1 MPEISDIDK
10 LKDRLNSLGDE
21 PAIMAELG
29 EEIADIQPESG
40 ELPDDISALLG
51 GFDDEGL
58 TGDGAFGEFDDASLE
73 GLADLTEPSGDL
85 DTGPEENVSPDDF
98 SDAFLTGGD
107 AIPEEGEPDSGLE
120 GLLDGLSDLPSDFDS
135 TEDISS
141 AEDISSVED
150 TFSTEDL
157 SLTEDISDD
166 TSKDIEDLFGDSSLD
181 FDDNPDRLLDQ
192 FSQQEEEGGEDTGF
206 SDLADFAADFDTDLE
221 SDAVP
226 VPDSLSDIE
235 EAGQESGPAEPE
247 EFSDEDFSLPDDF
260 DKDFDTGI
268 DDFGEDLT
276 DKEAAPDSD
285 FEFPPDAGEEAVSD
299 EDFNIGDLE
308 TISVD
313 DEFDDA
319 DIKLPGDSP
328 QEGETEELYEDLG
341 EIEELGDL
349 ETLDDEEPGKDE
361 FSLDDLGE
369 EFGNIDEL
377 DEIVP
382 DKEVK
387 ADTPLAAAGK
397 SELPLPHDEDNE
409 GKFYISGDRLKQVTD
424 TLSKLPWNLKFF
436 IEDLIGNKELAGR
449 NLDTLVDKLA
459 SDATPREIADLVFK
473 ITGKRIRIPAQYERK
488 TWEELEKE
496 KGTLTY
502 IIKYQIVPFVVRS
515 LVFAFAA
522 LLLFFIGNNFVWKP
536 IRSTYLYEKGY
547 KALQADNYPVS
558 EKLFIE
564 ASELRPSR
572 KQFFRYAELYI
583 EKREYN
589 LAEKKYIQMIGPDL
603 TSEKEKNKGGKI
615 RGFFREDKKAFLD
628 YAALKTFYQG
638 EFENA
643 ERIID
648 DYLGLNKKK
657 WDYEMLLSKIDN
669 YLNWAVRD
677 AEKYKD
683 AEYTVNDSL
692 FKFGKK
698 PELYFRRIAVDLRS
712 GKLSEKRKEAVE
724 ASAAAKAAAAL
735 DEDKDEDVIPIE
747 NKQYFG
753 LLGQYRG
760 YIENIKDRYIDPY
773 IAADF
778 YRYLIDTGNIDG
790 IERELIKLSNMD
802 KQLSEPHYQLS
813 RLWKIIDKPLLERNS
828 LRIVENLTGDDSLG
842 HIREEYPHSY
852 MYARKI
858 RKDSEVEAL
867 NRLGYFEKN
876 DGKILPAQK
885 YYQRAISEYENNRDL
900 LGVLPKYGKLYE
912 DLGDIYYY
920 NAGKYNEAFREYSKA
935 EGTGYRDSN
944 LSYKIGFIYYKN
956 TNYAKAS
963 ERFYDISLEK
973 RDNESVL
980 SAFANA
986 SYYNNL
992 FSPAMAYYEQVVEKL
1007 EYWRDHQ
1014 GFLELDSRRDQQL
1027 VLEKL
1032 MEVYNNLGV
1041 TLYRLSEKNR
1051 NSSYYSGALVYL
1063 TKSAELYDLL
1073 SRDPETLDRSLTKP
1087 LAQVNMRYAIIN
1099 AGRKSSYAA
1108 TVIPYSSDNMQIEKP
1123 VIYNAI
1129 DQDIYGR
1136 IEMLTEQE

>member
-29 EEIADIQPESG
+29 EEIADIKPESG

-51 GFDDEGL
+51 GFEDEGL
-58 TGDGAFGEFDDASLE
+58 TAEDTFGGLDDASLE
-73 GLADLTEPSGDL
+73 DLADLTEPSGDK
-85 DTGPEENVSPDDF
+85 DTGAEEDISPDDF

-107 AIPEEGEPDSGLE
+107 GLPEEGEPDSGLE
-120 GLLDGLSDLPSDFDS
+120 GLLDGLSDIPSDS
-135 TEDISS
+135 TED
-141 AEDISSVED
+141 
-150 TFSTEDL
+150 T
-157 SLTEDISDD
+157 SDD
-166 TSKDIEDLFGDSSLD
+166 ASKDIEDLFGDSSLD
-181 FDDNPDRLLDQ
+181 FDDNPDRLLDR

-206 SDLADFAADFDTDLE
+206 SVLDDFAADPD
-221 SDAVP
+221 SDAVSD
-226 VPDSLSDIE
+226 PDSFSDIE
-235 EAGQESGPAEPE
+235 ETGQESEPE
-247 EFSDEDFSLPDDF
+247 ETGEFSDEDFSLPDDF
-260 DKDFDTGI
+260 DKDFEEGI
-268 DDFGEDLT
+268 DDFKDDLT
-276 DKEAAPDSD
+276 DKETAPDGD
-285 FEFPPDAGEEAVSD
+285 FASDAGGEAQEEGFDFSEDISPEDINPEDISPVETTAEDIISD
-299 EDFNIGDLE
+299 EDFDIGDLE

-319 DIKLPGDSP
+319 DIKLPGSRSP
-328 QEGETEELYEDLG
+328 EGETEELYEDLG
-341 EIEELGDL
+341 EIEELGNL

-361 FSLDDLGE
+361 FSLEDLGE

-387 ADTPLAAAGK
+387 EAAPLAAAVK
-397 SELPLPHDEDNE
+397 SELPPGQDEDKE
-409 GKFYISGDRLKQVTD
+409 GQPYISGDRLKQVTE
-424 TLSKLPWNLKFF
+424 TLSRLPWNLKFF

-459 SDATPREIADLVFK
+459 SDATPREMADFVFK

-502 IIKYQIVPFVVRS
+502 IIKYQIVPFVLRS

-522 LLLFFIGNNFVWKP
+522 LFLFFIGNNFIWKP
-536 IRSTYLYEKGY
+536 IYSNVLYEKGY
-547 KALQADNYPVS
+547 KALQADKYNVS
-558 EKLFIE
+558 EEFFIK
-564 ASELRPSR
+564 ASKLRPSR
-572 KQFFRYAELYI
+572 KQFFRYADLYI

-603 TSEKEKNKGGKI
+603 TSEKEKNKGKKI
-615 RGFFREDKKAFLD
+615 LGFFIEDKKAFLE

-638 EFENA
+638 EYENA

-648 DYLGLNKKK
+648 DYLGLKKKK
-657 WDYEMLLSKIDN
+657 WDYDMLLSKIDN

-683 AEYTVNDSL
+683 AEYTINDSL

-724 ASAAAKAAAAL
+724 ASAAAKASAAA
-735 DEDKDEDVIPIE
+735 DEDADEDIIPIE

-760 YIENIKDRYIDPY
+760 YIENIKDKYIDPY
-773 IAADF
+773 IAVDF
-778 YRYLIDTGNIDG
+778 YRYLIDTGNING

-813 RLWKIIDKPLLERNS
+813 RLWNIIDKPLLERNS

-852 MYARKI
+852 MYARKV

-920 NAGKYNEAFREYSKA
+920 NAGKYNDAFREYSKA
-935 EGTGYRDSN
+935 EGTGYRDNN

-963 ERFYDISLEK
+963 ERFYDISLDK

-986 SYYNNL
+986 SFYNNL

-1051 NSSYYSGALVYL
+1051 NSNYYSSALVYL
-1063 TKSAELYDLL
+1063 TRSSELYDLL

-1099 AGRKSSYAA
+1099 AGRKTSYAA
-1108 TVIPYSSDNMQIEKP
+1108 TVIPYSRDNMQIEKP

-1129 DQDIYGR
+1129 DQDMYGR